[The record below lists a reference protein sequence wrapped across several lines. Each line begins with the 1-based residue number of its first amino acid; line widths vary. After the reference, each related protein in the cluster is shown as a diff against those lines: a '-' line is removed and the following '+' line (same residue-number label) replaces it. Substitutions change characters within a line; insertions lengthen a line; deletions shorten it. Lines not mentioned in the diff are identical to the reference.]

1 MKIETFSGGFMGYL
15 KPSRDGCG
23 WPRHL
28 SVYDV
33 GVLDIPAWIETPKH
47 GHCIDGRDLLVN

>member
-1 MKIETFSGGFMGYL
+1 MAV
-15 KPSRDGCG
+15 DGL
-23 WPRHL
+23 RHL